1 MSQENVEVARALY
14 SELGE
19 GRFWTCEHLFDPDVE
34 YERRRMTADVM
45 SGKWRG
51 YEAMGAA
58 VREWLETVEGL
69 RIEAERYIDTGGD
82 SVVVFTRHR
91 AVAKT
96 SGVPID
102 EEFADVL
109 TVREGRIV
117 RLHTYRHRPEA
128 LEAVGLRE

>member
-14 SELGE
+14 SEFSE
-19 GRFWTCEHLFDPDVE
+19 GRFGTSEHLFDPDVE
-34 YERRRMTADVM
+34 YERKRKSADVM

-51 YEAMGAA
+51 LEAMGAA
-58 VREWLETVEGL
+58 VREWLEAVEDL

-91 AVAKT
+91 ALT
-96 SGVPID
+96 NSGVPID

-117 RLHTYRHRPEA
+117 RLHTYRHRSEA

>member
-1 MSQENVEVARALY
+1 MSRENVEVARALY
-14 SELGE
+14 NEFSE
-19 GRFWTCEHLFDPDVE
+19 GRFWTSKHLIDPDVE
-34 YERRRMTADVM
+34 YERKRKTADM
-45 SGKWRG
+45 MTGEWRG
-51 YEAMGAA
+51 LEAMGAA
-58 VREWLETVEGL
+58 LLEWLEAVEDL

-91 AVAKT
+91 ALTKA
-96 SGVPID
+96 GVPID

-117 RLHTYRHRPEA
+117 RLHTYRHRSEA

>member
-1 MSQENVEVARALY
+1 MSQENVEVVRTFYDETA
-14 SELGE
+14 E
-19 GRFWTCEHLFDPDVE
+19 GRFWTCGHLFDPDVE
-34 YERRRMTADVM
+34 YERRRKPADMMT
-45 SGKWRG
+45 GRWRG
-51 YEAMGAA
+51 LEAMSAA
-58 VREWLETVEGL
+58 LLEWFETVEDL

-91 AVAKT
+91 SVAKT

-117 RLHTYRHRPEA
+117 RLHTYRHRAEA